1 MNSETPFHKN
11 PSEAKTYPIFQCLL
25 ATFLIWRWSWRCLS
39 YGLPRHFF
47 YNQIFLRVKREC
59 QDSSSAQSSVRKW
72 TACIYFFSLWLLLRM
87 LPTWDHMGPRE
98 HPIRIKAKEQQIF
111 TRQLGSLLRFNN
123 LYLKKNVSKNSSGPH
138 AKNKNNLTH
147 GFLKLLN

>member
-1 MNSETPFHKN
+1 MISETPFQKN
-11 PSEAKTYPIFQCLL
+11 PNEAKTYPIFQCLL

-59 QDSSSAQSSVRKW
+59 QDSSSAQSSVRKMNSLDLF
-72 TACIYFFSLWLLLRM
+72 FFSLWLLLRM

-123 LYLKKNVSKNSSGPH
+123 LYLKKKSFKEQFR
-138 AKNKNNLTH
+138 AACKK
-147 GFLKLLN
+147 